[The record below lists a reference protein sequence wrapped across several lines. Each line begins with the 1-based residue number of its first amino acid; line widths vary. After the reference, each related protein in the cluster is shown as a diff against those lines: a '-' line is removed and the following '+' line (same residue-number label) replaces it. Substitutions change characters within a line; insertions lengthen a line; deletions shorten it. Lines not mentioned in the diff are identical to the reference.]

1 MNDNRPGDGA
11 HGENMTR
18 ETLADLAAVA
28 SIFAMMTIWMFA

>member
-1 MNDNRPGDGA
+1 MTDNRPGDGA

-28 SIFAMMTIWMFA
+28 SIVIMMTIWMFA